1 MLNNILNLEG
11 AQQLSKGEQKLI
23 NGKGDS
29 DILACRC
36 PNGSVVVGHADNCAT
51 LINLL
56 CELDS

>member
-1 MLNNILNLEG
+1 MLKNILNLEG
-11 AQQLSKGEQKLI
+11 AQELSKKEQKLI
-23 NGKGDS
+23 NGKGG

-36 PNGSVVVGHADNCAT
+36 PNGTVVVGHADSCST